1 MWWLFQAISSGLFLL
16 SIVLCVPL
24 AFDVGGRDT
33 GLAYSL
39 SLFLFYFFYST
50 SKLLTPERSRVR
62 WAFTNLVRISQLV
75 VIPGLLIWALSRFS
89 IDAGSTDWVS
99 RTVAHVTK
107 SAKPTSWHEWFF
119 GQGGVLE
126 NVTLGGWDKGLRYS
140 SPLFQLLEGFCSLL
154 VIQAAGQIARY
165 LVNRGRSDTWVVC
178 RQFLVL
184 LRPCG
189 DGS

>member
-1 MWWLFQAISSGLFLL
+1 MWWFFQAVSSGLFLL

-62 WAFTNLVRISQLV
+62 WAFTNFVRISQFV

-89 IDAGSTDWVS
+89 VDAGSTDWVS
-99 RTVAHVTK
+99 RTIAHATK
-107 SAKPTSWHEWFF
+107 SSKPSGWHEWFF

-165 LVNRGRSDTWVVC
+165 VVNRGRSDMWVVC
-178 RQFLVL
+178 
-184 LRPCG
+184 
-189 DGS
+189 